1 MEQVF
6 TKLLAFTLVI
16 NFSVGMLLY
25 VGQGVFDNNIQLEYR
40 ADPTDG
46 NIGKLEDK
54 IGAAPVQDSDN
65 WGDKILDFFNLGVI
79 QKALGF
85 IDSLLYGFVNMLV
98 SINILEVGLALI
110 LKAMLSFVYIA
121 GAFELF
127 TGKSIIGG

>member
-16 NFSVGMLLY
+16 NFSVGLLLT
-25 VGQGVFDNNIQLEYR
+25 VGHGVFDSNIQLEYK

-46 NIGKLEDK
+46 NIDTLEDK

-79 QKALGF
+79 QKTLNF

-98 SINILEVGLALI
+98 SIKILAKDLALI
-110 LKAMLSFVYIA
+110 LKALLSFVYIA
-121 GAFELF
+121 GAVEMF